1 MFQFNLTLLPSNSV
15 DIILIPEYSREYSS
29 INHCILHST
38 VRNIFFCPASPENED
53 QRAAGS
59 PAALTQLA
67 LCLRFALL
75 I

>member
-1 MFQFNLTLLPSNSV
+1 MIFFCKVKLQYDFLSQMVEVLTLLGHQYLLKDLSV
-15 DIILIPEYSREYSS
+15 
-29 INHCILHST
+29 
-38 VRNIFFCPASPENED
+38 CPASLEKED
-53 QRAAGS
+53 KRAAGS